1 LNQTNQMNKDH
12 NIQNEDPDMEG
23 MAPQLSKLST
33 KNPFCHTERSRSMSD
48 NYFEDFTS
56 RLQNRIIDIE
66 DIKSFAPALLNI
78 QKNSPFAVPSDYFDE
93 LPSIVQEKIV
103 DSNKRTS
110 RFEWLTLLI
119 KPRFVF
125 PMVVTIFIAAIG
137 INFMNNNAEVKSTTA
152 TEELSLEDHLYY
164 INENEIIDQL
174 TADASVEN
182 ETVETEDKNI
192 ENYLLENNIDE
203 SNLNNE
209 FNNTSD
215 EKNNI

>member
-1 LNQTNQMNKDH
+1 MNKDH

-48 NYFEDFTS
+48 NYFDDFTS

-78 QKNSPFAVPSDYFDE
+78 PKHNPFDVPSDYFDE
-93 LPSIVQEKIV
+93 LPSIVQEKILETK
-103 DSNKRTS
+103 SRPL

-125 PMVVTIFIAAIG
+125 PMVVTIFIAVLG
-137 INFMNNNAEVKSTTA
+137 INFMNKNAEVKNTIEI
-152 TEELSLEDHLYY
+152 EELSLEDHLYY
-164 INENEIIDQL
+164 IDETEIIDQL
-174 TADASVEN
+174 TADAVIEN
-182 ETVETEDKNI
+182 EDLQTDNNSI
-192 ENYLLENNIDE
+192 ENYLLDNNIDE
-203 SNLNNE
+203 TNLNNE
-209 FNNTSD
+209 F
-215 EKNNI
+215 